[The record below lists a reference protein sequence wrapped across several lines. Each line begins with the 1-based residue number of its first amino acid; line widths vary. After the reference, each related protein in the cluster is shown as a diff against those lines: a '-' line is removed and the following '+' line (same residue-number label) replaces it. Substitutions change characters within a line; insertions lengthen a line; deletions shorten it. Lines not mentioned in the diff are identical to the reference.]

1 MPSLSGGSRPAK
13 HEVLDRSRVS
23 SYPPVIHVHQC
34 HHGALLASGSQGLQV
49 HTTAAFT
56 STPLLLCEELMG
68 YSATLVPFSSFLSG
82 FLERMGWG
90 GTDKDIVS
98 SEQL

>member
-1 MPSLSGGSRPAK
+1 MLSLSGGSKPAK
-13 HEVLDRSRVS
+13 HEVLDRPTVS
-23 SYPPVIHVHQC
+23 SCPPAIHVHQC

-56 STPLLLCEELMG
+56 STPLWLCEELMG

-82 FLERMGWG
+82 FLERVRSG
-90 GTDKDIVS
+90 GDKDIIVS
-98 SEQL
+98 SEHP